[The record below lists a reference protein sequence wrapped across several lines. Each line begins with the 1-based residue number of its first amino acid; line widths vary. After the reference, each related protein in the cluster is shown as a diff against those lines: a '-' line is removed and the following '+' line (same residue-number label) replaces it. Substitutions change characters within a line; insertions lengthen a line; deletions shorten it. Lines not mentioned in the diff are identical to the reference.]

1 MDTRKGYFYN
11 NVNSN
16 CKVMVKIIVKL
27 KCFFSH
33 MQKFNHTIMD
43 ERNQI
48 GIWKEEKCLLQQT
61 SILCKGLLQKK
72 VPMPD
77 D

>member
-48 GIWKEEKCLLQQT
+48 GIWN
-61 SILCKGLLQKK
+61 ILEGGEMFTPADLHS
-72 VPMPD
+72 M
-77 D
+77 